1 MSNNKQNLH
10 SITQQEETIMSNK
23 NNPGVVVLQN
33 GQTMS
38 IADYI
43 KGAPEQ
49 EAPRKLYLGKI
60 TNISNLASGRYFI
73 TPCWDKASGDDNKV
87 AYVSCNKK
95 LPAEQIVVGL
105 PVAFSVVEERKHPG
119 KYMALDVQPYQ
130 AGMEVITERPD
141 NFPTNVSKSRQAY
154 LDSLHQPAQEP
165 VQEPA
170 KEKVEEVVA
179 ESVVEDHD
187 EANLAVDNGA
197 EVKVKVTTTLQAL
210 EATLAQ
216 STKPTVKPKKAKKRK
231 VAKVEDEDEFNE
243 DEIEFDEAFLA
254 ESDDSEVT
262 YSSPAMSI
270 YSEAELAAMEEEE
283 GYEEMGED
291 DVDEYDEY
299 DEYYDDTDGNKSTK
313 FKRKEEK

>member
-1 MSNNKQNLH
+1 MSDNKQNLH

-73 TPCWDKASGDDNKV
+73 TPCWDKATGDDNKV

-130 AGMEVITERPD
+130 AGIEVITERPD

-154 LDSLHQPAQEP
+154 LDSLHQP
-165 VQEPA
+165 VQA
-170 KEKVEEVVA
+170 LVTEKVEEVVT
-179 ESVVEDHD
+179 EPVVADHD

-197 EVKVKVTTTLQAL
+197 EVQVKVTTTLQAL

-231 VAKVEDEDEFNE
+231 VAKVEDEDELE
-243 DEIEFDEAFLA
+243 DDEIEFDEAFLA
-254 ESDDSEVT
+254 ESDDSEVA
-262 YSSPAMSI
+262 YDGPAMSI
-270 YSEAELAAMEEEE
+270 YSEAELAAMEEDE
-283 GYEEMGED
+283 GYEEMDED

-299 DEYYDDTDGNKSTK
+299 DEYYDDTDDNKSTK
-313 FKRKEEK
+313 FKGKEER